1 MPSSRKRPCAIV
13 IVVFA
18 TITEGTLASSGTRPR
33 RSHALTA
40 SPPSAAV
47 GVARLKA
54 SPASRTPR
62 RVRKATP
69 SRRNANRQPS
79 VSNTMTRT
87 AGKQTTIARRQESWT
102 IEARIAAGSFV
113 ATRTA
118 SRPTPSTSRAARTWR
133 RSALPV
139 EDQQDA
145 DRRERARPEPPRN
158 PRLGRRQSELEPA
171 GPADEHPEQA
181 QGRVGHLRQELF
193 LEAQARVRVRQEEAA
208 ADRAE
213 EREDERR
220 PPGAHAT
227 RADHP
232 LEGRKHDDQQDEH
245 AVLEH
250 GGIRPAL
257 PEPQG
262 PEGPGAGVV
271 ADHEKNG
278 EPEEDQRPV
287 ARPAR
292 AAGRVEDREEPHGE
306 HEQPGDVVVE
316 LGPRAVRG
324 GPRGVAVVH
333 RQLVDRRRRERGP
346 PGRESRDDFSE
357 RRTVGDDVDR
367 RRQRGQRRRD
377 EEGREAEAKLD
388 LDEPPEPRGADV
400 ARGREP
406 AHREEVHRAQGEEGG
421 EDRHLGE
428 HHDAVRR
435 AEERA
440 EPTDEGEREREPR
453 GDEGRDGRERERREA
468 LEQQRRPRALA
479 PPEPRHDE
487 MRKAA
492 DPRRRPDLV
501 ETIERQQKTARP
513 EPRRRVTRPRRAR
526 GERQRHPEQCEPA
539 TPGARSAAEAESAH
553 DEPDAGEDADG
564 GRPDVARGE
573 EVTNRPAVIA
583 GQRAQADGEREE
595 LRHAHDRRA
604 RRGECEAPAE
614 QRQELRPRA
623 NRGPQDQQREQDA
636 AEGHRLAAQR
646 QAAEHDVDE
655 AGHDASGLA
664 ARGAGPQQEQQE
676 DRRADGG

>member
-40 SPPSAAV
+40 SPPSAAG

-213 EREDERR
+213 EREDE
-220 PPGAHAT
+220 GAH
-227 RADHP
+227 
-232 LEGRKHDDQQDEH
+232 GGH
-245 AVLEH
+245 A
-250 GGIRPAL
+250 
-257 PEPQG
+257 
-262 PEGPGAGVV
+262 
-271 ADHEKNG
+271 
-278 EPEEDQRPV
+278 
-287 ARPAR
+287 
-292 AAGRVEDREEPHGE
+292 
-306 HEQPGDVVVE
+306 QPGDVVVE

-388 LDEPPEPRGADV
+388 LDEPPEPRGAEI

-539 TPGARSAAEAESAH
+539 TPGARRAAEAESAH

-573 EVTNRPAVIA
+573 KVTNRPAVIA

-604 RRGECEAPAE
+604 RGGEC
-614 QRQELRPRA
+614 
-623 NRGPQDQQREQDA
+623 
-636 AEGHRLAAQR
+636 
-646 QAAEHDVDE
+646 
-655 AGHDASGLA
+655 
-664 ARGAGPQQEQQE
+664 GA
-676 DRRADGG
+676 

>member
-118 SRPTPSTSRAARTWR
+118 SRPTPSTSRATRTWR

-145 DRRERARPEPPRN
+145 DRRERARPEPPGN

-181 QGRVGHLRQELF
+181 QGRVGHLRQELL
-193 LEAQARVRVRQEEAA
+193 LEAEARVRVRQEAAA

-213 EREDERR
+213 ERE
-220 PPGAHAT
+220 
-227 RADHP
+227 
-232 LEGRKHDDQQDEH
+232 
-245 AVLEH
+245 
-250 GGIRPAL
+250 
-257 PEPQG
+257 
-262 PEGPGAGVV
+262 
-271 ADHEKNG
+271 
-278 EPEEDQRPV
+278 
-287 ARPAR
+287 
-292 AAGRVEDREEPHGE
+292 GE

-346 PGRESRDDFSE
+346 PGRESRDDLGE
-357 RRTVGDDVDR
+357 RRAVGDDVDR

-388 LDEPPEPRGADV
+388 LDEPPEPRGADI

-435 AEERA
+435 AERRA
-440 EPTDEGEREREPR
+440 EP
-453 GDEGRDGRERERREA
+453 A
-468 LEQQRRPRALA
+468 
-479 PPEPRHDE
+479 
-487 MRKAA
+487 
-492 DPRRRPDLV
+492 
-501 ETIERQQKTARP
+501 
-513 EPRRRVTRPRRAR
+513 
-526 GERQRHPEQCEPA
+526 
-539 TPGARSAAEAESAH
+539 
-553 DEPDAGEDADG
+553 
-564 GRPDVARGE
+564 
-573 EVTNRPAVIA
+573 
-583 GQRAQADGEREE
+583 
-595 LRHAHDRRA
+595 
-604 RRGECEAPAE
+604 
-614 QRQELRPRA
+614 
-623 NRGPQDQQREQDA
+623 
-636 AEGHRLAAQR
+636 
-646 QAAEHDVDE
+646 
-655 AGHDASGLA
+655 
-664 ARGAGPQQEQQE
+664 
-676 DRRADGG
+676 

>member
-87 AGKQTTIARRQESWT
+87 AGKQTTIATRQESWT

-133 RSALPV
+133 S
-139 EDQQDA
+139 
-145 DRRERARPEPPRN
+145 
-158 PRLGRRQSELEPA
+158 
-171 GPADEHPEQA
+171 
-181 QGRVGHLRQELF
+181 
-193 LEAQARVRVRQEEAA
+193 
-208 ADRAE
+208 
-213 EREDERR
+213 
-220 PPGAHAT
+220 
-227 RADHP
+227 
-232 LEGRKHDDQQDEH
+232 
-245 AVLEH
+245 
-250 GGIRPAL
+250 PAL

-346 PGRESRDDFSE
+346 PGRESRDDFGK
-357 RRTVGDDVDR
+357 RRAVGDDVDR

-388 LDEPPEPRGADV
+388 LDEPPEPRGADI

-440 EPTDEGEREREPR
+440 EPADEGEREREPR
-453 GDEGRDGRERERREA
+453 ADEGRDGRERERREA

-479 PPEPRHDE
+479 PSEPRYDE
-487 MRKAA
+487 MREAA

-513 EPRRRVTRPRRAR
+513 EPRRRVTRPR
-526 GERQRHPEQCEPA
+526 H
-539 TPGARSAAEAESAH
+539 
-553 DEPDAGEDADG
+553 
-564 GRPDVARGE
+564 
-573 EVTNRPAVIA
+573 
-583 GQRAQADGEREE
+583 
-595 LRHAHDRRA
+595 
-604 RRGECEAPAE
+604 
-614 QRQELRPRA
+614 
-623 NRGPQDQQREQDA
+623 
-636 AEGHRLAAQR
+636 
-646 QAAEHDVDE
+646 
-655 AGHDASGLA
+655 
-664 ARGAGPQQEQQE
+664 
-676 DRRADGG
+676 

>member
-1 MPSSRKRPCAIV
+1 MPRVCARTKPASATVSSARSQSIPYSRGDPGRALVQASAMPSSRKRPCAIV

-118 SRPTPSTSRAARTWR
+118 SRPTPSTSRATRTWR

-145 DRRERARPEPPRN
+145 DRRERARPEPPGN

-171 GPADEHPEQA
+171 GPAC
-181 QGRVGHLRQELF
+181 G
-193 LEAQARVRVRQEEAA
+193 
-208 ADRAE
+208 
-213 EREDERR
+213 
-220 PPGAHAT
+220 
-227 RADHP
+227 
-232 LEGRKHDDQQDEH
+232 
-245 AVLEH
+245 
-250 GGIRPAL
+250 
-257 PEPQG
+257 
-262 PEGPGAGVV
+262 
-271 ADHEKNG
+271 
-278 EPEEDQRPV
+278 
-287 ARPAR
+287 
-292 AAGRVEDREEPHGE
+292 AGRVEDREEPHGE

-346 PGRESRDDFSE
+346 PGRQSRDDLGE
-357 RRTVGDDVDR
+357 RRAVGDDVDR

-388 LDEPPEPRGADV
+388 LDEPPEPRGADI
-400 ARGREP
+400 ARSREP

-440 EPTDEGEREREPR
+440 DPPHEGERERKPR
-453 GDEGRDGRERERREA
+453 ADEGRDGRERERREA

-487 MRKAA
+487 MREAA

-526 GERQRHPEQCEPA
+526 GERQRHPDQCEP
-539 TPGARSAAEAESAH
+539 T
-553 DEPDAGEDADG
+553 
-564 GRPDVARGE
+564 
-573 EVTNRPAVIA
+573 
-583 GQRAQADGEREE
+583 
-595 LRHAHDRRA
+595 
-604 RRGECEAPAE
+604 
-614 QRQELRPRA
+614 
-623 NRGPQDQQREQDA
+623 
-636 AEGHRLAAQR
+636 
-646 QAAEHDVDE
+646 
-655 AGHDASGLA
+655 
-664 ARGAGPQQEQQE
+664 
-676 DRRADGG
+676 

>member
-102 IEARIAAGSFV
+102 IEARIAAG
-113 ATRTA
+113 
-118 SRPTPSTSRAARTWR
+118 
-133 RSALPV
+133 
-139 EDQQDA
+139 
-145 DRRERARPEPPRN
+145 
-158 PRLGRRQSELEPA
+158 
-171 GPADEHPEQA
+171 
-181 QGRVGHLRQELF
+181 
-193 LEAQARVRVRQEEAA
+193 ARVRGRQEEAA
-208 ADRAE
+208 AARAE

-271 ADHEKNG
+271 ADHEKPG
-278 EPEEDQRPV
+278 EHEEDQRPV

-333 RQLVDRRRRERGP
+333 P
-346 PGRESRDDFSE
+346 
-357 RRTVGDDVDR
+357 
-367 RRQRGQRRRD
+367 
-377 EEGREAEAKLD
+377 
-388 LDEPPEPRGADV
+388 
-400 ARGREP
+400 
-406 AHREEVHRAQGEEGG
+406 H
-421 EDRHLGE
+421 
-428 HHDAVRR
+428 
-435 AEERA
+435 
-440 EPTDEGEREREPR
+440 
-453 GDEGRDGRERERREA
+453 
-468 LEQQRRPRALA
+468 
-479 PPEPRHDE
+479 
-487 MRKAA
+487 
-492 DPRRRPDLV
+492 
-501 ETIERQQKTARP
+501 
-513 EPRRRVTRPRRAR
+513 
-526 GERQRHPEQCEPA
+526 
-539 TPGARSAAEAESAH
+539 
-553 DEPDAGEDADG
+553 
-564 GRPDVARGE
+564 
-573 EVTNRPAVIA
+573 
-583 GQRAQADGEREE
+583 
-595 LRHAHDRRA
+595 
-604 RRGECEAPAE
+604 
-614 QRQELRPRA
+614 
-623 NRGPQDQQREQDA
+623 
-636 AEGHRLAAQR
+636 
-646 QAAEHDVDE
+646 
-655 AGHDASGLA
+655 
-664 ARGAGPQQEQQE
+664 
-676 DRRADGG
+676 